1 MMKGKQ
7 ISSLRELHHDGVREP
22 VRVVILGEL
31 GAEAPGLDT
40 DHGIKLRIE
49 IGGSAKHFGRN
60 LELFDWGA
68 RMIHGM
74 LSQIAEQFAKGLR
87 AMQSAAADKPVNL
100 PEKKLLFAHSIP

>member
-7 ISSLRELHHDGVREP
+7 IGSLRELHYDGVPEA
-22 VRVVILGEL
+22 VRVVVLGEL

-40 DHGIKLRIE
+40 DHGIELRIE
-49 IGGSAKHFGRN
+49 IGGSTKYFGRN
-60 LELFDWGA
+60 LELLDWRA

-74 LSQIAEQFAKGLR
+74 LRQIAEQFAKGLR
-87 AMQSAAADKPVNL
+87 AMQSMAADEPVNL